1 MSRPMSRL
9 AAEWV
14 SAPTEMRSTPVWAMA
29 RTVSSVTPPLASNY
43 MGVEPDG
50 RLSAPFIEFQRAE
63 VAKWGKVIRDA
74 GIQAE

>member
-1 MSRPMSRL
+1 
-9 AAEWV
+9 
-14 SAPTEMRSTPVWAMA
+14 
-29 RTVSSVTPPLASNY
+29 